1 MKQFIAFVKKE
12 YYHIFR
18 DRRTMLILLVMPIIL
33 MVLFG
38 YAITTEV
45 KNSRVAIYDPSRDE
59 MTSMISE
66 RIDAN
71 GYLSITHEVK
81 NIAEAERLFKE
92 GKIDLAVIF
101 SDNFADEMK
110 QGGSGA
116 IQLLADG
123 SEPNQASIRTGYA
136 MQVLRDCMMEYAEK
150 RGLSQPLQITPE
162 TRFLFNP
169 QSKSEY
175 NFVPGVIGLILMLIC
190 CMMTG
195 ISIVREKEQGTMEIL
210 LVSPLSPLTI
220 VLAKLVPYF
229 TISCINLIT
238 ILLLSSIMLHIPV
251 AGSLLGLAMVS
262 FIYIIVALSLGLLIS
277 TLVSSQL
284 AAMLISLLLIIPTIY
299 LSDMVFPVASMPEA
313 LQRVSSVIPA
323 RWYIDAIRRIM
334 IQGVEM
340 RYVLKN
346 VAILTLMAV
355 VLLSI
360 SWKLFKTKLE

>member
-18 DRRTMLILLVMPIIL
+18 DRRTMLILLAMPIIL

-38 YAITTEV
+38 YAVTTEV
-45 KNSRVAIYDPSRDE
+45 KNGRVAIYDTSKDE
-59 MTSMISE
+59 MTRMIAE

-71 GYLSITHEVK
+71 EYFTVERDVANVS
-81 NIAEAERLFKE
+81 EAEKLFKE

-101 SDNFADEMK
+101 SDNFSDEMK

-123 SEPNQASIRTGYA
+123 SEPNQASTRVGYA
-136 MQVLRDCMMEYAEK
+136 MQVLSDCMREYSEK
-150 RGLSQPLQITPE
+150 KGMSQPLRITPV

-190 CMMTG
+190 CMMTS

-229 TISCINLIT
+229 TISCVNLVT
-238 ILLLSSIMLHIPV
+238 ILLLSSIMLHIPI
-251 AGSLLGLAMVS
+251 AGSLLGLAGVS

-277 TLVSSQL
+277 TLVNSQL

-299 LSDMVFPVASMPEA
+299 LSDMVFPVASMPES
-313 LQRVSSVIPA
+313 LQRVSSVMPA

-346 VAILTLMAV
+346 VAILTLMGV

-360 SWKLFKTKLE
+360 SWKLFKTKLD